1 MCRLRL
7 ASILLASFIFLG
19 ISPILSLAQTAQSRA
34 ESARLMNEL
43 MSGKGDVGGPF
54 TLSDQFGKS
63 RSLSEFKGKIV
74 LIYFGYMFCPDV
86 CPTDLA
92 NVARLLKLLGK
103 DSNQVQAI
111 FITLDP
117 ARDTQDLIGKYTNHF
132 DNRIIGLRGTETLT
146 KEIAT
151 KYKTFYEKVNVRGSQ
166 YLIDHTAFVY
176 IMNRQGKYLA
186 FFPPGTSAER
196 MEVMVRDALLTK

>member
-1 MCRLRL
+1 MCRFRL

-19 ISPILSLAQTAQSRA
+19 ISPIHSLAQTAQSRA

-43 MSGKGDVGGPF
+43 MSGKGNVGGPF

-63 RSLSEFKGKIV
+63 RGLSEFKGKIV

-132 DNRIIGLRGTETLT
+132 DNRILGLRGTETLT

>member
-1 MCRLRL
+1 MCRFRL

-19 ISPILSLAQTAQSRA
+19 ISPIHSLAQTAQSRA

-43 MSGKGDVGGPF
+43 MSGKGNVGGPF

-63 RSLSEFKGKIV
+63 RNLSEFKGKIV

-132 DNRIIGLRGTETLT
+132 DNRILGLRGTETLT

-151 KYKTFYEKVNVRGSQ
+151 KYKTFYEKVNVRGNQ

>member
-1 MCRLRL
+1 
-7 ASILLASFIFLG
+7 
-19 ISPILSLAQTAQSRA
+19 
-34 ESARLMNEL
+34 
-43 MSGKGDVGGPF
+43 
-54 TLSDQFGKS
+54 
-63 RSLSEFKGKIV
+63 
-74 LIYFGYMFCPDV
+74 MFCPDV

-117 ARDTQDLIGKYTNHF
+117 VRDTQDLIGKYTNHF
-132 DNRIIGLRGTETLT
+132 DSRILGLRGTETLT

-151 KYKTFYEKVNVRGSQ
+151 KYKTFYEKVNVRGNQ

>member
-1 MCRLRL
+1 MCRFRL

-19 ISPILSLAQTAQSRA
+19 ISPIHSLAQTAQSRA

-43 MSGKGDVGGPF
+43 MSGKGNVGGPF

-63 RSLSEFKGKIV
+63 RNLSEFKGKIV

-103 DSNQVQAI
+103 DSDQVQAI

-132 DNRIIGLRGTETLT
+132 DSRILGLRGTEAQT

-151 KYKTFYEKVNVRGSQ
+151 KYKTFYEKVNVRGNQ
-166 YLIDHTAFVY
+166 YLID
-176 IMNRQGKYLA
+176 
-186 FFPPGTSAER
+186 
-196 MEVMVRDALLTK
+196 LLGLEPELQICFLRRYRLL

>member
-19 ISPILSLAQTAQSRA
+19 ISPIHSLAQTAQSRA

-43 MSGKGDVGGPF
+43 MSGIGNVGGPF
-54 TLSDQFGKS
+54 KLSDQFGKS

-132 DNRIIGLRGTETLT
+132 DSRILGLRGTETLT

-151 KYKTFYEKVNVRGSQ
+151 KYKTFYEKVNVRGNQ

>member
-1 MCRLRL
+1 MCRFRL

-19 ISPILSLAQTAQSRA
+19 ISPIHSLAQTAQSRA

-43 MSGKGDVGGPF
+43 MSGKGNVGGPF

-63 RSLSEFKGKIV
+63 RNLSEFKGKIV

-132 DNRIIGLRGTETLT
+132 DNRILGLRGTETLT

>member
-1 MCRLRL
+1 
-7 ASILLASFIFLG
+7 
-19 ISPILSLAQTAQSRA
+19 
-34 ESARLMNEL
+34 MNEL
-43 MSGKGDVGGPF
+43 MSGKGNVGGPF

-117 ARDTQDLIGKYTNHF
+117 ARDTQDLVGKYTNHF
-132 DNRIIGLRGTETLT
+132 DNRILGLRGTETLT